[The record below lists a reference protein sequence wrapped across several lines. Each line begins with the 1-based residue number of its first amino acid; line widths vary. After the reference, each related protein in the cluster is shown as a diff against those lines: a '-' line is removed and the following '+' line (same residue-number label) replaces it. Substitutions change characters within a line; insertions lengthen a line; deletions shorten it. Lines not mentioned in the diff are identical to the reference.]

1 MTHLYTLLTG
11 GTVLPGGDAPA
22 ATAIAWAGD
31 TVLAVGSDETV
42 RAISRGDSHAFEL
55 GGAFVVALDAG
66 SDDDVSWP
74 SAGMLEI
81 GGRADLAVLDGD
93 PRAGDAGGLGA
104 SPIRTLAIVRGGRVV
119 AGMLPG
125 GTGHGM
131 HRPAMS
137 SHGAREAGA

>member
-22 ATAIAWAGD
+22 GTAIAWAGD

-55 GGAFVVALDAG
+55 GGAFVVPRGKAA
-66 SDDDVSWP
+66 DDDVAWP
-74 SAGMLEI
+74 SAGTLEI

-93 PRAGDAGGLGA
+93 PRVGVSGGPGA
-104 SPIRTLAIVRGGRVV
+104 SPIRTLALVRGGRVV
-119 AGMLPG
+119 AGALPG
-125 GTGHGM
+125 GTGHDTDDDG
-131 HRPAMS
+131 
-137 SHGAREAGA
+137 HGAREAGE

>member
-11 GTVLPGGDAPA
+11 GTVLPGGDGPA
-22 ATAIAWAGD
+22 GTAIAWAGD

-55 GGAFVVALDAG
+55 GGAFVVPLGEDA
-66 SDDDVSWP
+66 DDEVAWP
-74 SAGMLEI
+74 SAGTLEI

-93 PRAGDAGGLGA
+93 PRVGVSRGPGA

-119 AGMLPG
+119 AGMLSG
-125 GTGHGM
+125 RTGHDTDDDG
-131 HRPAMS
+131 
-137 SHGAREAGA
+137 HGAREAGE

>member
-22 ATAIAWAGD
+22 AAAIAWAGD

-55 GGAFVVALDAG
+55 GGAFVVPLGEAADN
-66 SDDDVSWP
+66 DVAWP
-74 SAGMLEI
+74 SAGKLEI

-93 PRAGDAGGLGA
+93 PRVGVSGGPGA
-104 SPIRTLAIVRGGRVV
+104 SPIRTLALVRGGRVV

>member
-11 GTVLPGGDAPA
+11 GTVLPGGDAPD

-31 TVLAVGSDETV
+31 TILAVGSDETV

-55 GGAFVVALDAG
+55 GGAFVVANGDG
-66 SDDDVSWP
+66 T
-74 SAGMLEI
+74 LEI
-81 GGRADLAVLDGD
+81 GAPADLAVLDGD
-93 PRAGDAGGLGA
+93 PRDGA

-125 GTGHGM
+125 GTGHDLP
-131 HRPAMS
+131 RPS
-137 SHGAREAGA
+137 PFSHGAREAGE

>member
-55 GGAFVVALDAG
+55 GGAFVVPVGAEAG
-66 SDDDVSWP
+66 ADVAWP
-74 SAGMLEI
+74 SAGKLEI

-93 PRAGDAGGLGA
+93 PRAGGAGGPGA

-119 AGMLPG
+119 AGILPG
-125 GTGHGM
+125 GTGHDM
-131 HRPAMS
+131 HRPATS